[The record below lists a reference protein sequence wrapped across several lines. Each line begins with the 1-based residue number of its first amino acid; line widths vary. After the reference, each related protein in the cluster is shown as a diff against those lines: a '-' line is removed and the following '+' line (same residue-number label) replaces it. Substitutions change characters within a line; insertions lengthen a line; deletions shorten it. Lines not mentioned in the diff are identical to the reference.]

1 MLFFFDTYLYFAQDN
16 FSVSDDTNLSYRQVP
31 VLCFSKIYVLLLL
44 RVMLIF
50 FTSLELLTNTTKLKK
65 GP

>member
-16 FSVSDDTNLSYRQVP
+16 FSVSDDTKLSYRQVP

-44 RVMLIF
+44 RVTLIF
-50 FTSLELLTNTTKLKK
+50 LLH
-65 GP
+65 